1 MTQAVSGGRD
11 AARDM
16 FEADTASRALG
27 IDLVETGPGT
37 ATARM
42 QVTKALLNYPI
53 SFPGRGRDAR

>member
-11 AARDM
+11 AARVM

-42 QVTKALLNYPI
+42 RVTKALLYYPT
-53 SFPGRGRDAR
+53 SVPGRGRDAR